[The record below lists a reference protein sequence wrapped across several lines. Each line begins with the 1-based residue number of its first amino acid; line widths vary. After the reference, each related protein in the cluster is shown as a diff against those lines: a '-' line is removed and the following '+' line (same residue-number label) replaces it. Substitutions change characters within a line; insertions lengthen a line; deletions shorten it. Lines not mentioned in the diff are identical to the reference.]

1 MDLRDLRAFVAIAE
15 AGSLMAAAKILNS
28 SPPAL
33 SARLKNLE
41 HELGTALFVRSARGL
56 SLTGQA
62 SDFLVHSYAILKQA
76 EDAKAS
82 ILGQDSPPAGIVRF
96 GIPGS
101 LVGILS
107 VPLIE
112 RCLRELPQVR
122 LRIVESMSGYLTR
135 WLREGTLDA
144 TLLFGSSAPEDSG
157 ASVQPILEEELYL
170 GTYDPS
176 LVAPFLNGRAEIPLG
191 ALARLR
197 LVMPGPEHGLRS
209 LVEATARH
217 HGVPLDI
224 AIEID
229 ASPQIF
235 ELVRRGH
242 GSTICSLAAR
252 HFGAPP
258 DGADLPQLH
267 TFRIVEPGFQ
277 RTVSLATPLSRP
289 SSRAT
294 TAVARLAVHILTELA
309 ETKEWR
315 ARRLRA
321 TGEPGAGDRP
331 RPTPRAPRGRTGQR
345 AAGR

>member
-15 AGSLMAAAKILNS
+15 AGSLMAAAKNLNS

-33 SARLKNLE
+33 SGRLKNLE
-41 HELGTALFVRSARGL
+41 DELGTTLFLRWPRGL
-56 SLTGQA
+56 ALTDQGRE
-62 SDFLVHSYAILKQA
+62 FLVHSYAILKQA

-82 ILGQDSPPAGIVRF
+82 IFGRDRPPSGVVRL

-101 LVGILS
+101 LIGMLS

-112 RCLRELPQVR
+112 TCLRELPQVR

-135 WLREGTLDA
+135 WLREGTLDV
-144 TLLFGSSAPEDSG
+144 TLLFGSDAPADSG
-157 ASVQPILEEELYL
+157 ASVQPILEEDLYL

-176 LVAPFLNGRAEIPLG
+176 LVSGFLSGAAEMPMQ
-191 ALARLR
+191 ALRHLR

-209 LVEATARH
+209 LVETTAHR
-217 HGVPLDI
+217 HGVPLDV

-252 HFGAPP
+252 YFVAPP
-258 DGADLPQLH
+258 NVADLPTLH
-267 TFRIVEPGFQ
+267 TYRIVEPGFQ

-294 TAVARLAVHILTELA
+294 MAVTRLAVNMLSELA
-309 ETKEWR
+309 ETEEWR
-315 ARRLRA
+315 ARRLPA
-321 TGEPGAGDRP
+321 
-331 RPTPRAPRGRTGQR
+331 
-345 AAGR
+345 

>member
-15 AGSLMAAAKILNS
+15 AGSLMAAAKTLNS

-41 HELGTALFVRSARGL
+41 GELGTTLFVRWARGL
-56 SLTGQA
+56 SLTDQA
-62 SDFLVHSYAILKQA
+62 REFLVHSYAILKQA

-82 ILGQDSPPAGIVRF
+82 ILGRDKPPSGVVRL

-112 RCLRELPQVR
+112 TCLRELPQVR

-135 WLREGTLDA
+135 WLREGMVDA
-144 TLLFGSSAPEDSG
+144 TLLFGTYAPEDSG

-176 LVAPFLNGRAEIPLG
+176 LLRPFLNAHEELPMTAIGS
-191 ALARLR
+191 LR

-209 LVEATARH
+209 LVEATARR

-258 DGADLPQLH
+258 DGAGLPQLH
-267 TFRIVEPGFQ
+267 TFRIVDPGFQ
-277 RTVSLATPLSRP
+277 RTVSLATPLNRP

-294 TAVARLAVHILTELA
+294 TAVARLAVDILTALA
-309 ETKEWR
+309 ETKVWR
-315 ARRLRA
+315 ARRLSA
-321 TGEPGAGDRP
+321 
-331 RPTPRAPRGRTGQR
+331 
-345 AAGR
+345 

>member
-15 AGSLMAAAKILNS
+15 AGSLMAAAKNLNS

-41 HELGTALFVRSARGL
+41 AELGTALFLRWARGL
-56 SLTGQA
+56 ALTDQGRE
-62 SDFLVHSYAILKQA
+62 FLVHSYAILKQA

-82 ILGQDSPPAGIVRF
+82 ILGRDKPPSGVVRL
-96 GIPGS
+96 GVPGS
-101 LVGILS
+101 LIGILS

-112 RCLRELPQVR
+112 TCLRELPQVR

-144 TLLFGSSAPEDSG
+144 SLLFGNDAPADSG
-157 ASVQPILEEELYL
+157 ASVQPILEEDLYL
-170 GTYDPS
+170 GTYEPS
-176 LVAPFLNGRAEIPLG
+176 LLSHLLSGDSEIPMQ
-191 ALARLR
+191 ALRHLR

-209 LVEATARH
+209 LVETTARR

-242 GSTICSLAAR
+242 GSTVCSLAAR
-252 HFGAPP
+252 HFVAPP
-258 DGADLPQLH
+258 NSADLPELH
-267 TFRIVEPGFQ
+267 TFRIVEPSLR
-277 RTVSLATPLSRP
+277 RTVSLAMPLNRP

-294 TAVARLAVHILTELA
+294 MAVARLAVNILLELA
-309 ETKEWR
+309 ETQEWR
-315 ARRLRA
+315 ARRL
-321 TGEPGAGDRP
+321 TNSPVQP
-331 RPTPRAPRGRTGQR
+331 S
-345 AAGR
+345 

>member
-15 AGSLMAAAKILNS
+15 AGSLMAAAKTLNS

-41 HELGTALFVRSARGL
+41 DELGTTLFVRWARGL
-56 SLTGQA
+56 APTEQA
-62 SDFLVHSYAILKQA
+62 REFLEHSYAILKQA

-82 ILGQDSPPAGIVRF
+82 ILGRDRPPSGVVRL

-101 LVGILS
+101 LIGILS

-112 RCLRELPQVR
+112 TCLRELPQIR

-144 TLLFGSSAPEDSG
+144 ALLFGSNAPEDGG
-157 ASVQPILEEELYL
+157 ASVQPILEEDLYL

-176 LVAPFLNGRAEIPLG
+176 LIRPFLIGTAEMPMQ
-191 ALARLR
+191 ALRHLR

-209 LVEATARH
+209 LVEATAHR

-229 ASPQIF
+229 ASPPIF

-258 DGADLPQLH
+258 DGADLPKLH

-277 RTVSLATPLSRP
+277 RTVSLATPLNRP

-294 TAVARLAVHILTELA
+294 MAVSRLAVGILAELA
-309 ETKEWR
+309 ETEKWR
-315 ARRLRA
+315 ARRL
-321 TGEPGAGDRP
+321 GA
-331 RPTPRAPRGRTGQR
+331 
-345 AAGR
+345 

>member
-15 AGSLMAAAKILNS
+15 AGSLMAAAKTLNS

-41 HELGTALFVRSARGL
+41 DELGTPLFVRWPRGL
-56 SLTGQA
+56 TLTEQA
-62 SDFLVHSYAILKQA
+62 RDFLAHSYAILKQA

-82 ILGQDSPPAGIVRF
+82 ILGRDKPPSGVVRL

-101 LVGILS
+101 LIGILS

-112 RCLRELPQVR
+112 ACLRELPQVR
-122 LRIVESMSGYLTR
+122 LRIVESMSGYLAR

-144 TLLFGSSAPEDSG
+144 TLLFGSHAPGDGG
-157 ASVQPILEEELYL
+157 ASVQPILEEDLYL

-176 LVAPFLNGRAEIPLG
+176 LLSPFLNGHAEMPMQ
-191 ALARLR
+191 ALRHLR

-217 HGVPLDI
+217 HGVSLDV

-258 DGADLPQLH
+258 DGAGLPELH
-267 TFRIVEPGFQ
+267 TFRIVEPGFR

-294 TAVARLAVHILTELA
+294 MAVARVAVTILSELA
-309 ETKEWR
+309 GTEEWR
-315 ARRLRA
+315 ARRLSA
-321 TGEPGAGDRP
+321 
-331 RPTPRAPRGRTGQR
+331 
-345 AAGR
+345 

>member
-15 AGSLMAAAKILNS
+15 AGSLMAAAKTLNS
-28 SPPAL
+28 SSPAL

-41 HELGTALFVRSARGL
+41 DELGTTLFLRWARGL
-56 SLTGQA
+56 TLTDQA
-62 SDFLVHSYAILKQA
+62 REFLVHAYAILKQA

-82 ILGQDSPPAGIVRF
+82 ILGRDTPPSGVVRL
-96 GIPGS
+96 GVPGS
-101 LVGILS
+101 LIGVLS

-112 RCLRELPQVR
+112 TCLRELPEVR

-144 TLLFGSSAPEDSG
+144 TLLFGHTAPEDSG
-157 ASVQPILEEELYL
+157 ASVQPILEEDLYL

-176 LVAPFLNGRAEIPLG
+176 LIQPFLNERAEMPMRALG
-191 ALARLR
+191 HLR

-209 LVEATARH
+209 LVEATARL
-217 HGVPLDI
+217 HGVPLDV

-252 HFGAPP
+252 HFAAPP
-258 DGADLPQLH
+258 NGADAPKLH

-294 TAVARLAVHILTELA
+294 MAVARLAVDILAGLA
-309 ETKEWR
+309 ETEAWR
-315 ARRLRA
+315 ARGLSA
-321 TGEPGAGDRP
+321 
-331 RPTPRAPRGRTGQR
+331 
-345 AAGR
+345 